1 MAIITAKAVVNKYS
15 NTVFE
20 AIDPSF
26 TIFDKEDMPETKEK
40 KTSGT
45 TINKSR
51 FLNIWPPRLNKYF
64 SMPRKIDSDMKSW
77 K

>member
-1 MAIITAKAVVNKYS
+1 MTAKAVVNKYS

-40 KTSGT
+40 NTRGT
-45 TINKSR
+45 TINSNR
-51 FLNIWPPRLNKYF
+51 FLNICPPRLNRYF
-64 SMPRKIDSDMKSW
+64 SMPKKTDSDMKF
-77 K
+77 